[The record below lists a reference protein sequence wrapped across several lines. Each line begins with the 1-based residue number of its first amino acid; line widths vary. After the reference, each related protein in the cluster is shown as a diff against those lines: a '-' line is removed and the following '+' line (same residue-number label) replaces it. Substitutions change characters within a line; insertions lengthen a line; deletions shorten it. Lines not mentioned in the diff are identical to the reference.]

1 MPTTVMKIL
10 SKNII
15 RMEIEEYIRERLKDA
30 FFGGV
35 SITSS
40 PIGTNIT
47 IYSMRPGL
55 VIGTRGKVIKALQ
68 KELEEKF
75 GLENLQISVSEIEV
89 PELNPYVMAQRIAQ
103 AISSG
108 VRWRRVAFW
117 ALRRIMDAGARGA
130 EITISGKLT
139 SARARSEK
147 FFAGIMPKSGE
158 FAKRYVKTGVAHVQ
172 LATGIY
178 GIKVK
183 IYPPDAP
190 LAEEVKIEELK
201 EGLKV
206 MSSEGAQGVKK

>member
-1 MPTTVMKIL
+1 MSTTVMKIL
-10 SKNII
+10 SKNVK

-158 FAKRYVKTGVAHVQ
+158 FAKRYVRTGVAHVQ

-178 GIKVK
+178 GVKVR
-183 IYPPDAP
+183 IYPSDAP

-206 MSSEGAQGVKK
+206 MSGEGAQGVKK

>member
-1 MPTTVMKIL
+1 MKIL
-10 SKNII
+10 TKNMK
-15 RMEIEEYIRERLKDA
+15 RMEIEEYVRERLKDA
-30 FFGGV
+30 FFGGI
-35 SITSS
+35 SITST

-75 GLENLQISVSEIEV
+75 GLENLQIAVSEIEV

-158 FAKRYVKTGVAHVQ
+158 YAKLFVKTGAAHVQ
-172 LATGIY
+172 LATGVY
-178 GIKVK
+178 GIKVR

-206 MSSEGAQGVKK
+206 VNSEGAEGAKK